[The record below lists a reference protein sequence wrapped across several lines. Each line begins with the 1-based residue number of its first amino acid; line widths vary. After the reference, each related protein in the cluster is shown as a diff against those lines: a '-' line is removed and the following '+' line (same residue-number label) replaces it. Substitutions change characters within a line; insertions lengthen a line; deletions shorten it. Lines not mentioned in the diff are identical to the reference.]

1 MDDTSDAGPADT
13 RPPNIRVASSV
24 IRVSDLRKS
33 VRFYCDTFEFH
44 VAVREHDVALL
55 VSPSGFQLYLNSI
68 DPSRRH
74 DRGTIG
80 VEFLV
85 WATDSR
91 EELDAIAQRL
101 QSHDPAVFIHTENG
115 VTFVEACDPDKT
127 RVVVAYPS
135 PDQLPRQVIASVL
148 RG

>member
-1 MDDTSDAGPADT
+1 MMTDTTGPA
-13 RPPNIRVASSV
+13 PLPAPNVRVASSV
-24 IRVSDLRKS
+24 IRVSELQQS
-33 VRFYCDTFEFH
+33 VAFYCHVFEFH
-44 VAVREHDVALL
+44 VTISENDVALL
-55 VSPSGFQLYLNSI
+55 VAPAGFQLYLNSI

-85 WATDSR
+85 WATDSQQ
-91 EELDAIAQRL
+91 ELDAIAERL
-101 QSHDPAVFIHTENG
+101 RSHDPAVFTHTENG
-115 VTFVEACDPDKT
+115 VTFVEGCDPDRN

-135 PDQLPRQVIASVL
+135 PERLPREVIASVL